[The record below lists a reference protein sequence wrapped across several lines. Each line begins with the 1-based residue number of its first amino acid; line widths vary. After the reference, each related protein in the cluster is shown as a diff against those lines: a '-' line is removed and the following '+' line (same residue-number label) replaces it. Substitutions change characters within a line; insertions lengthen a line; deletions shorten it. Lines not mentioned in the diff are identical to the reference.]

1 VCRVVSVLLQV
12 ALTASVT
19 QAISCAVI
27 AIEITDDINY
37 LLPCL
42 LVAVI
47 GSGAVRVHLAVHA

>member
-1 VCRVVSVLLQV
+1 VQV

-27 AIEITDDINY
+27 AIEITDDVSY

-42 LVAVI
+42 LAAVI
-47 GSGAVRVHLAVHA
+47 ASGDKYD